1 MNRCWSL
8 TLLALAVPGLAA
20 EIRSLDV
27 RYEDGYYTMRSE
39 AWFDVGV
46 EPMYD
51 VFSSW
56 EISTE
61 FSSAIV
67 EARDLAPDASGRPG
81 FYTVARGCV
90 LFFCKSLTRQGYVER
105 DPPQLLRAVADP
117 EQSDFEVSDETW
129 EFEAVDGG
137 TSVTYTLLMKPSFW
151 VPPAIGPF
159 VIKRTLRNK
168 AGQALDR
175 IESIARTY
183 GETGRVVVD

>member
-8 TLLALAVPGLAA
+8 TLLALAIPGLAA

-137 TSVTYTLLMKPSFW
+137 TSVTYTLLMKPAFW

-183 GETGRVVVD
+183 DETGRVVVD

>member
-56 EISTE
+56 GISTE

-90 LFFCKSLTRQGYVER
+90 LFFCQSLTRQGYVER
-105 DPPQLLRAVADP
+105 DPPQRLRAVADP
-117 EQSDFEVSDETW
+117 EQSDFEDSDETW

-183 GETGRVVVD
+183 DETGRVVVD

>member
-1 MNRCWSL
+1 MTRWWPL
-8 TLLALAVPGLAA
+8 VLLLLGPAVSAA

-27 RYEDGYYTMRSE
+27 RYEDGFYTMRSE
-39 AWFDVGV
+39 AWFDVGI

-56 EISTE
+56 ELSTE

-81 FYTVARGCV
+81 FYSVARGCV

-105 DPPQLLRAVADP
+105 NRPQLLRAIADP
-117 EQSDFEVSDETW
+117 ARSDFEVSDETW
-129 EFEAVDGG
+129 EFATDDGG
-137 TSVTYTLLMKPSFW
+137 TVITYTLLMKPAFW

-159 VIKRTLRNK
+159 VIKQTLKNK

-183 GETGRVVVD
+183 DATGRIVVD

>member
-183 GETGRVVVD
+183 DETGRVVVD

>member
-105 DPPQLLRAVADP
+105 DPPQRLRAVADP

-183 GETGRVVVD
+183 DETGRVVVD

>member
-105 DPPQLLRAVADP
+105 DPPQRLRAVADP

-159 VIKRTLRNK
+159 VIKRTRALCYQADAQEQGRAGARPHRVDRADLR
-168 AGQALDR
+168 
-175 IESIARTY
+175 
-183 GETGRVVVD
+183 

>member
-1 MNRCWSL
+1 MRRCWPL
-8 TLLALAVPGLAA
+8 VLLAVAATGPAA

-39 AWFDVGV
+39 AWFAVDR

-56 EISTE
+56 ELSTE
-61 FSSAIV
+61 FSGAIV
-67 EARDLAPDASGRPG
+67 EARDLAPDESGRPG

-90 LFFCKSLTRQGYVER
+90 LFFCRSLKRQGYVER
-105 DPPQLLRAVADP
+105 NPPRLLRAVADP
-117 EQSDFEVSDETW
+117 EHSDFEVSDETW
-129 EFEAVDGG
+129 EFAEDGSG
-137 TSVTYTLLMKPSFW
+137 TSIIYTLRMKPAFW

-183 GETGRVVVD
+183 SETGRIAVD